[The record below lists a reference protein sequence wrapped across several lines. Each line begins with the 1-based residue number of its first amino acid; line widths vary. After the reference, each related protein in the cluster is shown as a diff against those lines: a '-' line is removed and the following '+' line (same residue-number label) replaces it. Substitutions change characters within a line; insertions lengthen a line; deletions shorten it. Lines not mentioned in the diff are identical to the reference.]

1 MSNLWE
7 NNRVQFI
14 RLISEINAIGLSPE
28 QYQEL
33 SESMDLEIEFIDELF
48 DRAEVQ
54 WQEHKK
60 IFDTKH
66 KNVL

>member
-48 DRAEVQ
+48 DRAEVE

-60 IFDTKH
+60 ELGTLK
-66 KNVL
+66 

>member
-48 DRAEVQ
+48 DRAEVE

-60 IFDTKH
+60 GLDTKH
-66 KNVL
+66 NVL

>member
-33 SESMDLEIEFIDELF
+33 SESMDLEIESIDQLF
-48 DRAEVQ
+48 DRAEIE

-60 IFDTKH
+60 YLTS
-66 KNVL
+66 NN

>member
-48 DRAEVQ
+48 DRAEIE

-60 IFDTKH
+60 YLTS
-66 KNVL
+66 NN